1 MMQGK
6 LRKRVLVVDDEAL
19 IRWSVSEILVEAGWQ
34 VRQAA
39 TGAEALAAVEEWA
52 GASFVVLL
60 DLRLPDVADL
70 SLVQALHQQRP
81 DVPIVVMTA
90 YGSPEQTRTV
100 HDFGVVRVIDKPFDI
115 RAAVACV
122 DEAYTA
128 ARWPEDAF

>member
-19 IRWSVSEILVEAGWQ
+19 IRWSVSECLTEAGWQ
-34 VRQAA
+34 VLQAE
-39 TGAEALAAVEEWA
+39 TGAAALEAAGNWA
-52 GASFVVLL
+52 GVPYLILL

-70 SLVQALHQQRP
+70 SLVQALHTRRP

-90 YGSPEQTRTV
+90 YGSAEQTRRV
-100 HDFGVVRVIDKPFDI
+100 HEFGVIRVIDKPFDI
-115 RAAVACV
+115 RTIVACV

-128 ARWPEDAF
+128 ARWPEDES